1 MQPVKLT
8 IIYYSASGT
17 NYQIALAIKD
27 AAEGAGADVRLRKA
41 RELAPDSAI
50 DGWPAWRAHL
60 EATRHIPEAAHD
72 DLEWADAYIFG
83 TPTRFGNIAA
93 QLKQFIDTTSG
104 LWSQGKLANKVVA
117 AFTSAG
123 NDHGGQESTLL
134 ALHNTFYHWGSYI
147 IPPGYTSDVVAP
159 AGGNPYGVSAKASDD
174 GTIAPTIARAA
185 EHMAQRVVSVTQWLK
200 AGREAL
206 EPVAT

>member
-41 RELAPDSAI
+41 REL
-50 DGWPAWRAHL
+50 
-60 EATRHIPEAAHD
+60 TRHIPEATHE

-104 LWSQGKLANKVVA
+104 LWSQGKLADKVVA
-117 AFTSAG
+117 AFTSASS
-123 NDHGGQESTLL
+123 DHGGQESTLL

-174 GTIAPTIARAA
+174 GTIAPTIVHAA

-206 EPVAT
+206 ELVAT

>member
-50 DGWPAWRAHL
+50 DRWPAWRAHL
-60 EATRHIPEAAHD
+60 EATRHIPEAAHE

-104 LWSQGKLANKVVA
+104 LWSQGKLADKVVA
-117 AFTSAG
+117 AFTSASS
-123 NDHGGQESTLL
+123 DHGGQESTLL

-159 AGGNPYGVSAKASDD
+159 AGGNPYGVSAKAIDD
-174 GTIAPTIARAA
+174 GSIAPTIVRAA

-200 AGREAL
+200 VGREAL
-206 EPVAT
+206 ELVAT

>member
-27 AAEGAGADVRLRKA
+27 AAEGAGADVRLRKV
-41 RELAPDSAI
+41 RELAPDSAV
-50 DGWPAWRAHL
+50 DRWPAWRAHL
-60 EATRHIPEAAHD
+60 EATRHIPEAAHE

-104 LWSQGKLANKVVA
+104 LWSQGKLADKVVA
-117 AFTSAG
+117 AFTSASS
-123 NDHGGQESTLL
+123 DHGGQESTLL

-159 AGGNPYGVSAKASDD
+159 AGGNPYGVSAKATDD
-174 GTIAPTIARAA
+174 GTIAPAIVHAA

-206 EPVAT
+206 ELVAT

>member
-17 NYQIALAIKD
+17 NYQIALALKD

-50 DGWPAWRAHL
+50 DRWPAWRAHL
-60 EATRHIPEAAHD
+60 EATRHIPEAAHE

-104 LWSQGKLANKVVA
+104 LWSQGKLADKVVA
-117 AFTSAG
+117 AFTSASS
-123 NDHGGQESTLL
+123 DHGGQESTLL

-147 IPPGYTSDVVAP
+147 IPPGYGIP
-159 AGGNPYGVSAKASDD
+159 AMSLPRLGATRMVSAQK
-174 GTIAPTIARAA
+174 PVMMEPLRRRLCARPNTWRSA
-185 EHMAQRVVSVTQWLK
+185 W
-200 AGREAL
+200 
-206 EPVAT
+206 

>member
-50 DGWPAWRAHL
+50 DRWPAWRAHL
-60 EATRHIPEAAHD
+60 EATRHIPEAAHE

-147 IPPGYTSDVVAP
+147 IPPGYTSDVVAL
-159 AGGNPYGVSAKASDD
+159 AGGNPYGVSAKATDD
-174 GTIAPTIARAA
+174 GTIAPTIVRAA

-206 EPVAT
+206 ELVAT